1 MKRLLCCV
9 VAIFVCAS
17 SYAQFI
23 FPGWDSTDP
32 GVWDVAYQ
40 SADTS
45 FRKTLCASFKEL
57 SITPPATFKDMSD
70 VLEKHT
76 VLEHPNATTLSEI
89 IIYIIKAGAR
99 GRILGT
105 KTEDKF
111 LKDAWAY
118 CLANPTVTDHEY
130 LPISADKLG
139 TTEAVKT
146 EVRWRVLTDEK
157 ATPVIVSKE
166 LSNYIKY
173 LATAE
178 ISQQDA
184 LEKLNTL
191 NRLYTSNLA
200 SNVTAW
206 EPIVAQI
213 RTVIEAYK

>member
-1 MKRLLCCV
+1 MAMKKALCCI

-17 SYAQFI
+17 SYAQYI
-23 FPGWDSTDP
+23 FPGWGNTDP
-32 GVWDVAYQ
+32 DAWDVAYQ
-40 SADTS
+40 SADT
-45 FRKTLCASFKEL
+45 FGKALYASFKEL
-57 SITPPATFKDMSD
+57 SITPPATFKDMAT
-70 VLEKHT
+70 VLEKHAL
-76 VLEHPNATTLSEI
+76 LEHPYGVI
-89 IIYIIKAGAR
+89 HVIKAGACR
-99 GRILGT
+99 RILGT

-130 LPISADKLG
+130 LNISADKLG

-146 EVRWRVLTDEK
+146 EVRWRILTDEK
-157 ATPVIVSKE
+157 VTPVIVSKE
-166 LSNYIKY
+166 LSTYIKY
-173 LATAE
+173 LATSE

-191 NRLYTSNLA
+191 NRLYTPNLA

>member
-1 MKRLLCCV
+1 MKKLLCCI

-23 FPGWDSTDP
+23 FPGWGSTDP
-32 GVWDVAYQ
+32 DAWDVAYQ

-45 FRKTLCASFKEL
+45 FRKVLCASFKEL
-57 SITPPATFKDMSD
+57 SITPPATFKDMVT
-70 VLEKHT
+70 VLEKHAF
-76 VLEHPNATTLSEI
+76 LEHPNATTLAEVV
-89 IIYIIKAGAR
+89 YVIKAGAR
-99 GRILGT
+99 GRIVGT

-118 CLANPTVTDHEY
+118 CLANPTVSDHEY
-130 LPISADKLG
+130 LNINADKLG
-139 TTEAVKT
+139 TTEAVKI
-146 EVRWRVLTDEK
+146 EVRWRILTDEK
-157 ATPVIVSKE
+157 VTPVIVSKE
-166 LSNYIKY
+166 LSTYIKY
-173 LATAE
+173 LAISG
-178 ISQQDA
+178 ISQQEA

-191 NRLYTSNLA
+191 NRLYTPNLA